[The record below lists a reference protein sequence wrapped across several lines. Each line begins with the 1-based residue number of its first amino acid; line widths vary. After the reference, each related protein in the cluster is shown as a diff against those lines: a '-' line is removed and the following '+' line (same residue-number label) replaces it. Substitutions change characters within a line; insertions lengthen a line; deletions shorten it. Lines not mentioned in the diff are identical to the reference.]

1 MSIQVPAS
9 AVQAVARRDGGN
21 SRCAA
26 RYLQHLLR
34 PERGPSIGR
43 DGREQE
49 ALARRFLRTP
59 ARSVTTFVYAVT
71 TFVYE
76 IVFVL
81 LQKYLRGRGVLDGTV
96 DSKLTEVKNRRRRAG
111 EGKIPWKSSAGND
124 DYAPY
129 PPVIIEEPC
138 HQYRRTFSY
147 L

>member
-1 MSIQVPAS
+1 MV
-9 AVQAVARRDGGN
+9 RHDGRGAK
-21 SRCAA
+21 CAA

-34 PERGPSIGR
+34 PERGPSIG
-43 DGREQE
+43 QE
-49 ALARRFLRTP
+49 EGSARRFLRTP

-96 DSKLTEVKNRRRRAG
+96 DDKLTEVKRNRREAAA
-111 EGKIPWKSSAGND
+111 GKIPWKLSNYNA

-129 PPVIIEEPC
+129 PP
-138 HQYRRTFSY
+138 
-147 L
+147 

>member
-1 MSIQVPAS
+1 M
-9 AVQAVARRDGGN
+9 
-21 SRCAA
+21 
-26 RYLQHLLR
+26 
-34 PERGPSIGR
+34 
-43 DGREQE
+43 
-49 ALARRFLRTP
+49 
-59 ARSVTTFVYAVT
+59 TTFVYAVT

-96 DSKLTEVKNRRRRAG
+96 DSKLAEVKNMRKRAA
-111 EGKIPWKSSAGND
+111 EGKTLPWRSSAGND

>member
-1 MSIQVPAS
+1 M
-9 AVQAVARRDGGN
+9 ARRDGGN

-34 PERGPSIGR
+34 PERGPSIG
-43 DGREQE
+43 QE
-49 ALARRFLRTP
+49 EGLARRFLRTP

-96 DSKLTEVKNRRRRAG
+96 DDKLKEVQGRRRRAAA
-111 EGKIPWKSSAGND
+111 GKIPWKSSACNE

-138 HQYRRTFSY
+138 HQYRRTFS
-147 L
+147 

>member
-1 MSIQVPAS
+1 M
-9 AVQAVARRDGGN
+9 
-21 SRCAA
+21 
-26 RYLQHLLR
+26 
-34 PERGPSIGR
+34 
-43 DGREQE
+43 
-49 ALARRFLRTP
+49 
-59 ARSVTTFVYAVT
+59 TTFVYAVT

>member
-9 AVQAVARRDGGN
+9 AVQAVVRPDGRGEK
-21 SRCAA
+21 CAA

-43 DGREQE
+43 EEG
-49 ALARRFLRTP
+49 LARRFLRTP

-96 DSKLTEVKNRRRRAG
+96 DDKLKEVKKKSDFCFCWYARLLKKKRILVTLNLSK
-111 EGKIPWKSSAGND
+111 EGCHYFISS
-124 DYAPY
+124 
-129 PPVIIEEPC
+129 
-138 HQYRRTFSY
+138 QRKK
-147 L
+147 